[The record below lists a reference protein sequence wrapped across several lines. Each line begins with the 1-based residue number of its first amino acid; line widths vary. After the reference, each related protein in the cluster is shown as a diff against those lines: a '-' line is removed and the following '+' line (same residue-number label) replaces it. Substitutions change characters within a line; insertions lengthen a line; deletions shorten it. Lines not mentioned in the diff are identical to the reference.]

1 MILET
6 VIILI
11 LMVVDFP
18 FTVAPA
24 TLWGLSI
31 GLSAI
36 ELLVL
41 YLLATLLGGLI
52 FYPTMKKQAKRFR
65 TWKFINKYKKKG
77 TFFSVFAANMLAH
90 NFDTYAAI
98 ADHKL
103 NIPTSTIALI
113 VSNAVYF
120 LTVLGMSFLM
130 MTLFTNF
137 AIQIIVLTILFS
149 VIWTFFAHYVFHRIG
164 LGW

>member
-24 TLWGLSI
+24 TLWGLTL
-31 GLSAI
+31 GLDAI
-36 ELLVL
+36 QLLVL

-65 TWKFINKYKKKG
+65 TWKIINKYKKKG
-77 TFFSVFAANMLAH
+77 TFFSVFVANMLAH

-103 NIPTSTIALI
+103 NIYTATLAII
-113 VSNAVYF
+113 VSNAIYF
-120 LTVLGMSFLM
+120 LTVWGM
-130 MTLFTNF
+130 
-137 AIQIIVLTILFS
+137 AVLTMNLFGNFIVQIVVS
-149 VIWTFFAHYVFHRIG
+149 TIVFSAIWTAFAHYISHRIG